1 MDTTIPSGNQES
13 SPNETPIMFVDASYL
28 SFYRFFATKRWLQF
42 SHPEIDVKTVVWD
55 QCEPF
60 MNKYETMYMKSLQK
74 FIRDFN
80 VPLENIVFVKD
91 CPRTDIWRNA
101 LYSEYKGTREETN
114 RSFTG
119 GLVFKYTHMTIIP
132 SIKDKFKC
140 KSMRVPS
147 AEADD
152 VIAVCVKYIR
162 TVSPTRKVIIITSDT
177 DYVQLIDENTEI
189 MTLRHQNMRKKS
201 TGNRE
206 LDVFI
211 KVVRGDKSDNIPS
224 CFSRVGD
231 KTATKMYKDT
241 SLLEKYFT
249 SHPNSRQQYE
259 LNKQLIDFNNIPHT
273 LCETIIT
280 QFNILWS
287 PNSENT
293 ESETEK
299 EIKAES
305 AITTPY

>member
-1 MDTTIPSGNQES
+1 MKS
-13 SPNETPIMFVDASYL
+13 SNETPVMFVDASYL

-42 SHPEIDVKTVVWD
+42 SHPEIDVKTVVWE

-60 MNKYETMYMKSLQK
+60 MKKYEVMYMKSLHK

-80 VPLENIVFVKD
+80 VPLENVIFVKD
-91 CPRTDIWRNA
+91 CPRAEIWRNEI
-101 LYSEYKGTREETN
+101 YSDYKGTREATN

-132 SIKDKFKC
+132 SIQEKFKC
-140 KSMRVPS
+140 KSMRIAK

-152 VIAVCVKYIR
+152 VIAVCVKHIR
-162 TVSPTRKVIIITSDT
+162 AQSPTRKIIVITSDT

-189 MTLRHQNMRKKS
+189 LTLRHQNMRKKS
-201 TGNRE
+201 TGSTE

-231 KTATKMYKDT
+231 KTATKMFQNRE
-241 SLLEKYFT
+241 LLEKYFA
-249 SHPNSRQQYE
+249 SYPHSRTQFE
-259 LNKQLIDFNNIPHT
+259 LNKKLIDFNNIPCD
-273 LCETIIT
+273 LCETIQNEFDTLWIT
-280 QFNILWS
+280 EKVS
-287 PNSENT
+287 
-293 ESETEK
+293 ESETV
-299 EIKAES
+299 
-305 AITTPY
+305 